1 MYAHGSPQYYQQD
14 PALTNNASPHA
25 EEIAMILSRKEQIH
39 RDQQLAK
46 QNESYVRAPLP
57 HEQELWVVDT
67 NEELVMNTPYG
78 STAIGGVYRKPVTPR
93 EARIGNSV
101 RVN

>member
-1 MYAHGSPQYYQQD
+1 
-14 PALTNNASPHA
+14 
-25 EEIAMILSRKEQIH
+25 MIQSRKEQIH

-101 RVN
+101 SVNWFCIPMKLTKVTFAEPSYVSEQFPKSR